1 MTLFLRARH
10 RLTDSRLRF
19 DPCAGSC
26 FGLDRTG
33 ERMLGVAQAHA
44 DKKIARSCAHAH
56 SYTMNLMKSFL
67 IAPSPKCAPAIASRA
82 RSRRKGG
89 QRYGLRLA
97 TILLPNWD
105 EGQRADTTTG
115 PRMRFRPENIDQ
127 TARDRIRL
135 GGMAKP
141 VWAIHARSRVQG
153 TILS

>member
-82 RSRRKGG
+82 RSRRKAGSG
-89 QRYGLRLA
+89 FFGA
-97 TILLPNWD
+97 TACGLLPFCYPIGMRGNAQTRLH
-105 EGQRADTTTG
+105 GQECVFGSKTWTKRHG
-115 PRMRFRPENIDQ
+115 
-127 TARDRIRL
+127 
-135 GGMAKP
+135 K
-141 VWAIHARSRVQG
+141 
-153 TILS
+153 